1 VILSLDGH
9 LGHTAS
15 VPPAGRLYRGTESF
29 RAAKGIRA
37 VRLAANPVWI
47 LPLHRVSPLCGNP

>member
-1 VILSLDGH
+1 
-9 LGHTAS
+9 
-15 VPPAGRLYRGTESF
+15 LYRGTESF

-47 LPLHRVSPLCGNP
+47 LPLHRVSPLCGNPWRFFVARQDFVPARDCV